1 MIFKYTNEKKPLI
14 IHRCR
19 IIHIIKDKNDIQ
31 CAEMT
36 KYWFQCA
43 EMTKYWFRSD
53 ANSAKHGKENG
64 DSIFIPLYFHF
75 INDILYR
82 QATSDEQVKRQPVL
96 LSAHITT
103 VPEAMHNYMGRHG
116 KDKTLSL
123 LKGHE
128 GALLLA
134 MYSLRCG
141 RVDFP
146 LW

>member
-1 MIFKYTNEKKPLI
+1 METASL
-14 IHRCR
+14 
-19 IIHIIKDKNDIQ
+19 
-31 CAEMT
+31 CACT
-36 KYWFQCA
+36 FI
-43 EMTKYWFRSD
+43 
-53 ANSAKHGKENG
+53 SA
-64 DSIFIPLYFHF
+64 SSFIRLYFHF

-96 LSAHITT
+96 PSAHITT
-103 VPEAMHNYMGRHG
+103 VREAMHNDMGRPG
-116 KDKTLSL
+116 KDKTSL

-134 MYSLRCG
+134 MYGLRCG